1 MENRKIRIEIKEKND
16 IALVNRVVGLVK
28 LTTGKDDN
36 DLDVFDKE
44 GVVVLN
50 LNGKEPEYIIEKSKD
65 ALNKTFGKSI
75 SIL

>member
-1 MENRKIRIEIKEKND
+1 MENKKIRIEIKEKND

-28 LTTGKDDN
+28 LTTGKNDN

>member
-1 MENRKIRIEIKEKND
+1 MENKKIRIEIKEKND
-16 IALVNRVVGLVK
+16 MALVNRVVGLVK
-28 LTTGKDDN
+28 LTTGKNDN

>member
-1 MENRKIRIEIKEKND
+1 MENKKIRIEIKEKND

-36 DLDVFDKE
+36 DIDVFDKE

-65 ALNKTFGKSI
+65 ALNKTFGKCI